1 MSPACTSLVDSI
13 SVRFA
18 NQTISMTGT
27 SQVIDCN
34 ISSSFDRAVCKGKY
48 LVNQMNLC
56 EAHSLEVLPNYM
68 GSLFSEKVQSISTRT
83 TPLFLQKSR
92 IVRVD
97 QRDSQTFLIEWNV
110 DDCLIAN
117 ISQWDIT
124 IDSALNESRI
134 LQLDFPYRCS
144 TESTDDKRNGSSSG
158 KVARQHSVILSRGQV
173 TCNTTSLRT
182 YGRLTDIV
190 PCSHNII
197 RVTPSTRTMKLID
210 FETGGN
216 LQHSIIPMV
225 LQNFISRMII
235 E

>member
-1 MSPACTSLVDSI
+1 
-13 SVRFA
+13 
-18 NQTISMTGT
+18 MTGT
-27 SQVIDCN
+27 SQIIYCN
-34 ISSSFDRAVCKGKY
+34 TSSSLDRVVCKGKY

-68 GSLFSEKVQSISTRT
+68 RSLFSEKVQSISTRT

-134 LQLDFPYRCS
+134 LQLDFPYSCS
-144 TESTDDKRNGSSSG
+144 TESTDDKRNGSSSRR
-158 KVARQHSVILSRGQV
+158 KHSVILSRGQV

-182 YGRLTDIV
+182 YGRLTDIL
-190 PCSHNII
+190 PCSHYII
-197 RVTPSTRTMKLID
+197 RVTPSTRTMKLIE
-210 FETGGN
+210 FGTGGN
-216 LQHSIIPMV
+216 FTTFYHPDGTSKFYL
-225 LQNFISRMII
+225 
-235 E
+235 